1 MKNSHYVTSPL
12 LPSKDDFSE
21 CINEIFDSG
30 YLTNG
35 GKFVKSLEKKLSEFL
50 EVGFISL
57 FSSGTMALAL
67 AIKSQNL
74 TGEVI
79 TTPFTH
85 VSTIQALYWNNL
97 KPVFVDMERSTLNI
111 CTSALEKAISPETCA
126 ILPVHIFG
134 NLCRVKEIEKLA
146 NKYNLKVI
154 YDAAHCFGVKVDGE
168 SVLNY
173 GDLSVLSFHATK
185 VFNSIEGGAVV
196 SHDKETKDFL
206 DALANSGVDK
216 NSCLTGYGLNSKMNE
231 IQAAFGLASLNLAD
245 NAIANRKYS
254 TIIYRELLK
263 NINGIHTIHIPDN
276 ITHNYIYFPIIIEPN
291 TFGATASEIQ
301 NYLSY
306 NQVYAKRY
314 FHPLISESNLF
325 KSCRKYDLSNCK
337 EISDNI
343 LCLPLSHKLT
353 MSEIEYIVDLLI
365 KFKENRTRTT
375 HNK

>member
-1 MKNSHYVTSPL
+1 MKNNHYVTSPL
-12 LPSKDDFSE
+12 LPSKDELSE
-21 CINEIFDSG
+21 YINEIFDSA

-35 GKFVKSLEKKLSEFL
+35 GKFVKSLEKKLSGFL
-50 EVGFISL
+50 EVEFISL
-57 FSSGTMALAL
+57 FSSGTLALAL

-97 KPVFVDMERSTLNI
+97 KPVFVDMEKSTLNI
-111 CTSALEKAISPETCA
+111 CTSALEKAINPETCA

-134 NLCRVKEIEKLA
+134 NPCSVKEIEKLS

-154 YDAAHCFGVKVDGE
+154 YDAAHCFGVKIDGQ

-185 VFNSIEGGAVV
+185 VFNTIEGGAVI
-196 SHDKETKDFL
+196 SHDKVTKEFL
-206 DALANSGVDK
+206 DTLANSGIDK
-216 NSCLTGYGLNSKMNE
+216 NSCLTGHGLSSKMNE
-231 IQAAFGLASLNLAD
+231 VQAAFGIASLNLVN
-245 NAIANRKYS
+245 NAIENRKVS
-254 TIIYRELLK
+254 TIRYRELIK
-263 NINGIHTIHIPDN
+263 NIQGIHTVDTYDN

-325 KSCRKYDLSNCK
+325 KSCRKYDLTNCK

-365 KFKENRTRTT
+365 KFKDNRTRTD
-375 HNK
+375 